1 MNGKKNPVAG
11 ANPCAGV
18 FVFLRAG
25 NRQTQGEGKRAT
37 AIRTAAFTH
46 AACARLVHFQAAMH
60 EPIGGK
66 FEPPPDRENKVLV
79 IFL

>member
-18 FVFLRAG
+18 FVLRAG
-25 NRQTQGEGKRAT
+25 NQPTQGEGKRAT
-37 AIRTAAFTH
+37 AIRTAAFTP

-66 FEPPPDRENKVLV
+66 FEPLPDRENKVLV